1 MAIKEQSQRQLRVGQ
16 EIKNIIAGEIQHDNV
31 RNLEGI
37 ETMVTITEVQVSSDL
52 KYCNV
57 YFISSEND
65 KNKEVM
71 GGLQLAAGHFR
82 KVIGRKTSLRYVPEI
97 NFRLDDTFAEVDKIE
112 RLLHD
117 PKVQEDLQKPDEP
130 EEE

>member
-1 MAIKEQSQRQLRVGQ
+1 
-16 EIKNIIAGEIQHDNV
+16 
-31 RNLEGI
+31 
-37 ETMVTITEVQVSSDL
+37 
-52 KYCNV
+52 
-57 YFISSEND
+57 
-65 KNKEVM
+65 M